1 MSPVSIPQAFHSR
14 DRFNLQTVIVRLFA
28 LVFCVLIGAAW
39 NTASAGQ
46 VHVYVTPATASVPST
61 EKQQFTAKV
70 TNTSDL
76 AVTWSATKGSISSAG
91 LFTAPTVKADTIV
104 SVTATS
110 VADPTQSATA
120 VVTVTPA
127 VSVSI
132 SPSAVTM
139 NASKQQVFTATVSN
153 TQQTRVTW
161 SATQGAISGGGMFT
175 SPNVTV
181 TTTVRVSATS
191 VEDPTKSA
199 TAIVTVMPP
208 ISVTVTPSSASVTAS
223 DTLQFTG
230 VAENAS
236 EPAVTW
242 STTLG
247 SISSQGV
254 FTAPAVLVKTMVTVS
269 AVSVEEPTRQA
280 HAKVTVNPPTSP
292 TLIVLTTGLPGA
304 PVGSAY
310 SFAMS
315 ATGGFTPYQ
324 WAVVRGQPPS
334 GITLSS
340 GGVLS
345 GAATQIGT
353 FPLTIRVTDAGA
365 HRVYKSFNL
374 VISGSARGQIIP
386 ATFFGL
392 HINWAST
399 PWPNVPVGSQ
409 RLWDTETGWSQIN
422 TAAGVYD
429 WTTLD
434 ARVHAALAAN
444 ADVLYDLART
454 PGWAQCSN
462 SDTSCG
468 SGDRTIICN
477 YANMTGEAG
486 PGQCF
491 PPNDLK
497 TDGSGTN
504 QHWVDWVTAVATR
517 YKGQIKYY
525 EIWNEPTISTM
536 WQGSDAQLVRMTQ
549 DAHCI
554 IAGTGCSSQST
565 YTQTGIDPSA
575 GVTTPAFVSAPGG
588 LDVGPALD
596 NYLNA
601 GGGPYVDVIAFH
613 AYVAYLSHQ
622 PELVVSETASVQSV
636 MASYSQQNKPV
647 FNTEGGW
654 GAQKSMPDP
663 DLQASW
669 LARYHILQQ
678 SSGLARSYWYSWD
691 GIVTPLWSK
700 TGGTEAG
707 GATFGEIQ
715 NWLVGATLS
724 SACSSQGT
732 VWTCGYTRTGGY
744 QALAVWDT
752 AQSCNAGT
760 CTTSSFTIPAGY
772 VYSLDLTGIKTQ
784 LSGSTVQIGLKP
796 ILLEN
801 Q

>member
-1 MSPVSIPQAFHSR
+1 MNTEPPAAGSLPKCLGAR
-14 DRFNLQTVIVRLFA
+14 WNKA
-28 LVFCVLIGAAW
+28 LVVILALATLVGCQGLSSGHSSTQQPVAP
-39 NTASAGQ
+39 AGQ
-46 VHVYVTPATASVPST
+46 LTLSSSALDFSSVVMGSNKTLTVTATNSGNASLT
-61 EKQQFTAKV
+61 V
-70 TNTSDL
+70 T
-76 AVTWSATKGSISSAG
+76 SATSSAPQFSWSGPDLPITIAVGQNATLSITFTPSAAANASGTISISS
-91 LFTAPTVKADTIV
+91 
-104 SVTATS
+104 
-110 VADPTQSATA
+110 
-120 VVTVTPA
+120 
-127 VSVSI
+127 
-132 SPSAVTM
+132 
-139 NASKQQVFTATVSN
+139 NAS
-153 TQQTRVTW
+153 
-161 SATQGAISGGGMFT
+161 SG
-175 SPNVTV
+175 
-181 TTTVRVSATS
+181 
-191 VEDPTKSA
+191 
-199 TAIVTVMPP
+199 
-208 ISVTVTPSSASVTAS
+208 SASVALS
-223 DTLQFTG
+223 GAG
-230 VAENAS
+230 VAPGLLQAS
-236 EPAVTW
+236 PA
-242 STTLG
+242 STSFVNVGVGRNQSQPATLTNSGG
-247 SISSQGV
+247 S
-254 FTAPAVLVKTMVTVS
+254 TVTVS
-269 AVSVEEPTRQA
+269 QAAVSG
-280 HAKVTVNPPTSP
+280 
-292 TLIVLTTGLPGA
+292 TGF
-304 PVGSAY
+304 S
-310 SFAMS
+310 
-315 ATGGFTPYQ
+315 
-324 WAVVRGQPPS
+324 
-334 GITLSS
+334 
-340 GGVLS
+340 LS
-345 GAATQIGT
+345 GLTI
-353 FPLTIRVTDAGA
+353 PLTLAAGQSA
-365 HRVYKSFNL
+365 SFNL
-374 VISGSARGQIIP
+374 VFTPQAAGSVNGNVAFTSNASNPTLNLPLSGTALAAGIP
-386 ATFFGL
+386 ATFFGM

-760 CTTSSFTIPAGY
+760 CTTSSFTIPAGF